1 MRVRRLAALALSV
14 SLTGCAGTPRAELAR
29 EEVSIGVLANFTHP
43 DAQSTALLNGVRMA
57 INEYN
62 HEPTS
67 RYLVHLRRFD
77 TKGSPDGAVAAA
89 TKASSL
95 EKSIGVV
102 GPITADEVRA
112 AGTLL
117 AAKSAPMIVGNSE
130 EGLLDPSWTNARR
143 LVASDV
149 QAGRAAGNLVVNRS
163 PLGVAS
169 FHEGSESAVNFLSG
183 VHAALADA
191 KHPLI
196 RTEQVGSLDEG
207 FVKKLISQKPG
218 SVTFAGG
225 GSAATNFIKT
235 AHRYGLS
242 ATIFVKA
249 DLMDRSPKGLE
260 RVVVVV
266 PYVPPQ
272 DGSVSQLA
280 RRFRS
285 AFGSDLPPMAVEYYE
300 AGLMLTEAVDEAGT
314 SPGAVM
320 AFLRA
325 QTEFLGDSK
334 RYRYD
339 QHGEPSDAPI
349 WSAHSD
355 GRAWLS
361 DGVIENPVRKG

>member
-1 MRVRRLAALALSV
+1 MRGRSFAALALSV
-14 SLTGCAGTPRAELAR
+14 SLTGCGGIPRAELAR

-43 DAQSTALLNGVRMA
+43 DAQTTAMLNGVRMA

-67 RYLVHLRRFD
+67 RYLVNLRRFD
-77 TKGSPDGAVAAA
+77 TKGSPEGAGTAA
-89 TKASSL
+89 TRASNL

-102 GPITADEVRA
+102 GPIKTDEIRA
-112 AGTLL
+112 AGAVM
-117 AAKSAPMIVGNSE
+117 AAKSVPMIVGNSE
-130 EGLLDPSWTNARR
+130 EGLLDPSWTNVRR

-149 QAGRAAGNLVVNRS
+149 QVGRAAGNLVVSRS

-169 FHEGSESAVNFLSG
+169 FHDGSESAVNFLSG
-183 VHAALADA
+183 VHAALAEA

-196 RTEQVGSLDEG
+196 RTEQVAKIDEG

-218 SVTFAGG
+218 SVVFAGG
-225 GSAATNFIKT
+225 RSAAIDFFKT
-235 AHRYGLS
+235 VRRYGSS
-242 ATIFVKA
+242 ATIFVGT
-249 DLMDRSPKGLE
+249 DLMDRSPEGFE

-266 PYVPPQ
+266 PYVPPP
-272 DGSVSQLA
+272 DGSVSQPA

-285 AFGSDLPPMAVEYYE
+285 AFGADLPSMAVEYYE

-314 SPGAVM
+314 SSGAVM

-339 QHGEPSDAPI
+339 EHGSLRDAPT

-355 GRAWLS
+355 GRTWLS
-361 DGVIENPVRKG
+361 DGVIGNAPPKR